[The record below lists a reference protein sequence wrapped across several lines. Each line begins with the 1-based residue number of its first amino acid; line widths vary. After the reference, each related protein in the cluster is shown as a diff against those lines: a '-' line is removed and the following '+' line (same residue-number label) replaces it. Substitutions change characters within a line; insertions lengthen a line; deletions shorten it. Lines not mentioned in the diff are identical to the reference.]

1 MVKSLEQ
8 INAEFRQQKKQQQ
21 KQKSKIV
28 TVDAAFTPLEATAEL
43 EQSLVDSDAAAVTE
57 SPAKNSSPQ
66 PPQSFLSKL
75 TGFRAA
81 AEPILE
87 IEPTTD
93 TTELEDTTDTG
104 AEVFA
109 DESEIEWAPFLML
122 GNEFATEAESVPEAA
137 VFQELDLFLLY
148 GSDELP
154 GELEFIEGTAIE
166 IEPQMEREAYHPRS
180 LADIEHEFK
189 ETMGRGRR
197 ENAPKTVH
205 HRRIAS
211 RISSFIY
218 YALTVVLVLTAWI
231 YAQNGRLFLGDYQM
245 HNVLTGSM
253 ESVYP
258 QGTLIV
264 TKPINP
270 KDLVVGNDII
280 FYRDA
285 TTTVVHRITAV
296 HDNFN
301 NSGQPAF
308 TTKGVDNKRED
319 LDILLAD
326 NVIGKVVFFIP
337 HIGNISKN
345 VSSQF
350 PVIIAFL
357 IFGYLFSFF
366 LNITIGES
374 SKERKI
380 RKARAVL
387 EDGAE

>member
-8 INAEFRQQKKQQQ
+8 INAEFLKQKKQR
-21 KQKSKIV
+21 KWKTKIV
-28 TVDAAFTPLEATAEL
+28 PVDATFMPLEVTAKPEQPPAEPDTGMISVNL
-43 EQSLVDSDAAAVTE
+43 MEEDASEEQSSEVTQA
-57 SPAKNSSPQ
+57 SA
-66 PPQSFLSKL
+66 
-75 TGFRAA
+75 
-81 AEPILE
+81 
-87 IEPTTD
+87 D
-93 TTELEDTTDTG
+93 G
-104 AEVFA
+104 A
-109 DESEIEWAPFLML
+109 EIEWAPFLML
-122 GNEFATEAESVPEAA
+122 GNEFATEVEAEPVPEE
-137 VFQELDLFLLY
+137 VVLQELDLFLLY
-148 GSDELP
+148 GNDELP
-154 GELEFIEGTAIE
+154 DELEFIEGATIE
-166 IEPQMEREAYHPRS
+166 IEPQVERKAYHPRS
-180 LADIEHEFK
+180 LGDIEHEFK

-211 RISSFIY
+211 CISSIIY
-218 YALTVVLVLTAWI
+218 YSLTVVLVLTAWI

-245 HNVLTGSM
+245 HNVLTSSM

-270 KDLVVGNDII
+270 KDLVVGNDIT

-285 TTTVVHRITAV
+285 TTTIVHRITVV

-308 TTKGVDNKRED
+308 TTKGVDNERED
-319 LDILLAD
+319 SNILLVD
-326 NVIGKVVFFIP
+326 NVIGKVVFFVP

-345 VSSQF
+345 ISSQF
-350 PVIIAFL
+350 PMIIAFL

-387 EDGAE
+387 ENGVE